1 MGIDDSVGD
10 RSNAAVDL
18 NRTASV
24 KKKNAPRFDT
34 RNMQEQARK
43 GSWRLL
49 LENVKEARKIAAVFS
64 PEERMIH
71 TTYHILALAK
81 LGNYTGAA
89 EELAALG
96 DLQNASFFY
105 EDHPN
110 VYPGI
115 SGSMVPFS
123 LRWLHAAIP
132 YRIGQASTSMERMYS
147 LLDYCSQK
155 EEKALAADGKSE
167 EIDEIFSSFRLDGGV
182 LDEEQRSNALAR
194 RWKRRKEIVNFA
206 IINLHLGQKDYI
218 VALRFVNETLARDP
232 ENVELWS
239 KFAHVQLQLGDVDGA
254 KLTFAKVEALV
265 DERAKGGEV
274 DSSLLCLVGRNK
286 GLVAFVEKQYAAAVK
301 AYNEVLEISPG
312 DALAAN
318 NKALCLM
325 YSRDLIRATQ
335 VLEDVL
341 QKHTEAAL
349 NETLVLNL
357 CSMYELAAINSN
369 ESKRKLSSWILQVA
383 PDDFDLTCTR
393 L

>member
-18 NRTASV
+18 NRTASL

-64 PEERMIH
+64 PEERIIH

-81 LGNYTGAA
+81 LGNYTSAA

-105 EDHPN
+105 EDHPD

-167 EIDEIFSSFRLDGGV
+167 EIDEIFSS
-182 LDEEQRSNALAR
+182 
-194 RWKRRKEIVNFA
+194 WKRRKEIVNFA

-254 KLTFAKVEALV
+254 KLSFAKVEALV

-301 AYNEVLEISPG
+301 AYNAVLEISPG